1 MGNWR
6 SLAISLGLMLL
17 AAIVFSI
24 WPVSTPVV
32 SGGTD
37 SANPEAPLKPEPIL
51 PRAEARDASGPP
63 PMIATGAPTAPSPA
77 AAPPPS
83 NDVGALDPE
92 PDWQHLEALGLT
104 PDDLEPLD
112 GGVLHP
118 VTKDGIKEAV
128 QQELPQIRECYE
140 EWLKQNPNLAGKMKV
155 QFTIMEIPGRDR
167 AKIQKVEVADGGLG
181 HLMMEGCVRN
191 VFKGMRFETPRG
203 GETRVTYPL
212 NFENTPTPK

>member
-17 AAIVFSI
+17 GAIVFSI
-24 WPVSTPVV
+24 WPVSTPEV
-32 SGGTD
+32 SGGAD
-37 SANPEAPLKPEPIL
+37 SEKLQPPMKPEPIL
-51 PRAEARDASGPP
+51 PRVEARDASVPP
-63 PMIATGAPTAPSPA
+63 PMIATAPPSAPSPA

-83 NDVGALDPE
+83 EGALDPE
-92 PDWQHLEALGLT
+92 PDFRHLEALGLT
-104 PDDLEPLD
+104 PEDLEPLD

-128 QQELPQIRECYE
+128 QPELPQIRECYE
-140 EWLKQNPNLAGKMKV
+140 DWLKQNPNLAGKMKV
-155 QFTIMEIPGRDR
+155 QFTILEIPGRDR
-167 AKIQKVEVADGGLG
+167 AKIQKVEVADGGMG

-212 NFENTPTPK
+212 NFENTQQPK